1 MPRPPHRP
9 PFPLRRHLV
18 ASLTVA
24 ALLLLSA
31 CRWRRRPRP
40 RHPGHQATSAPSR
53 RRPPPPDHRPAPRA
67 GDPREPTGEP
77 VTLAFG
83 GDVHFEGAIESRL
96 AANPATTLG
105 PIAEVLRRA
114 DLAVVNLETA
124 ITERGTPA
132 PKDFTFRA
140 PPPALTALKE
150 AGVDVATMANNHGL
164 DFGQVGLR
172 DSLAAAKAA
181 RFPVVGVGRNADEA
195 YRAHQVTVKGQRI
208 AVIGATQVL
217 DSSLAAAWTAGDGK
231 PGMASAYEE
240 ARLLAAVRAAR
251 RSADTVVVD
260 LHWGR
265 ELVRLPDRPP
275 ARPRPQAG
283 RGRCR
288 RGRRLPRPRPPRRWL
303 PARRLRPLRPR
314 QLRLLLPRRPHR
326 PERPAPHHPGSR
338 RHRRPLGPGHHLRRH
353 PHPPPGRRRHPRRQL
368 LAVPP
373 PLQRPLGQA
382 LSAPATWSDPVLLIE
397 QRGTAASTG
406 LAGKGRFH
414 GSVRFRS
421 SVPR

>member
-1 MPRPPHRP
+1 VPRPPRP
-9 PFPLRRHLV
+9 LPCLPRRRHVV

-31 CRWRRRPRP
+31 C
-40 RHPGHQATSAPSR
+40 GGGEDAGEAA
-53 RRPPPPDHRPAPRA
+53 PAPTTTPAAEATTTTARPTTTA
-67 GDPREPTGEP
+67 AKRPDDPRVPTGQP

-96 AANPATTLG
+96 SANPATTFG
-105 PIAEVLRRA
+105 PIASVLRKA

-140 PPPALTALKE
+140 PPPALTATKE

-164 DFGQVGLR
+164 DFGLVGLR
-172 DSLAAAKAA
+172 DSLAAARAA
-181 RFPVVGVGRNADEA
+181 EFPVIGVGRNADEA

-240 ARLLAAVRAAR
+240 ARLLAAVRKAR
-251 RSADTVVVD
+251 ASADTVVVD

-265 ELVRLPDRPP
+265 ELVNCPIDRQRALAPRLV
-275 ARPRPQAG
+275 AAG
-283 RGRCR
+283 ADVVVGSHAHVLLGGGYLRGAYVHYGLGNFVFYS
-288 RGRRLPRPRPPRRWL
+288 RGGVT
-303 PARRLRPLRPR
+303 A
-314 QLRLLLPRRPHR
+314 QSGVLLLTTQGRAITRAR
-326 PERPAPHHPGSR
+326 WVPATISGGIPIPLNGSAATQAVSSWQS
-338 RHRRPLGPGHHLRRH
+338 LRRCT
-353 PHPPPGRRRHPRRQL
+353 G
-368 LAVPP
+368 
-373 PLQRPLGQA
+373 
-382 LSAPATWSDPVLLIE
+382 LSAKP
-397 QRGTAASTG
+397 
-406 LAGKGRFH
+406 
-414 GSVRFRS
+414 
-421 SVPR
+421 